1 MDEQENVPTEIDT
14 WIDEKFTAPGI
25 SDKFELDGRT
35 YVCTDI
41 TWDRESDEITATYKN
56 QDKPDDPSKLA
67 AVLTYYQTESA
78 PLQHPSQQPKPKASD
93 GTKNVINFTNPPRG
107 GQTVE
112 GIHPSQM

>member
-56 QDKPDDPSKLA
+56 KDKPDDPSKLA
-67 AVLTYYQTESA
+67 AVVSYYQTESA
-78 PLQHPSQQPKPKASD
+78 PMRHPSQQRKKPSA
-93 GTKNVINFTNPPRG
+93 GEAPKNVFNFNPAGPDRFA
-107 GQTVE
+107 
-112 GIHPSQM
+112 